1 MIPYRRYLRKL
12 LLFLLTLPVL
22 FFIFFPVLW
31 LFSASLSTQAELYSI
46 PIHWIPQHPTLTNYL
61 QIIFPSQAISSVPRA
76 FAVAIWNSVKIA
88 SAVTV
93 ICILIGS
100 LAAYA
105 LVRIPFKFNRAIQ
118 LGIIAT
124 RMIPEVSLIL
134 PLFIIASSLQLINKP
149 IILIIAY
156 MSFALPYAIWL
167 MAAYFQTVPV
177 ELEDAARMDGCSRL
191 GILFRIIMPI
201 SVPGLVSTAM
211 FVFLLA
217 WDEFFYALIFTSTLA
232 SKTAPVAIAEFVGR
246 YAVNTTGMMAGGI
259 LAALPPM
266 ILAFIFQRYIVSGMT
281 AGAVKG

>member
-1 MIPYRRYLRKL
+1 MGANRLSRKL
-12 LLFLLTLPVL
+12 LLFLITLPVL
-22 FFIFFPVLW
+22 FFIFFPILW
-31 LFSASLSTQAELYSI
+31 LLGASLSTQVELFTV
-46 PIHWIPQHPTLTNYL
+46 PPHWIPLHPTLQNYTD
-61 QIIFPSQAISSVPRA
+61 IFFPSQATSSVPRT
-76 FAVAIWNSVKIA
+76 FAVALLNSFKIA

-93 ICILIGS
+93 ICIVIGS

-105 LVRIPFKFNRAIQ
+105 LVRIPFGLNHGIQ
-118 LGIIAT
+118 VGIIAT

-149 IILIIAY
+149 IVLILTY

-167 MAAYFQTVPV
+167 MAAYFQTVPI
-177 ELEDAARMDGCSRL
+177 ELEDAARLDGCSRL
-191 GILFRIIMPI
+191 GILFRVVMPI

-232 SKTAPVAIAEFVGR
+232 AKTIPVAIAEFIGR
-246 YAVNTTGMMAGGI
+246 YVVNVNGMMAGGI
-259 LAALPPM
+259 LAAIPPV
-266 ILAFIFQRYIVSGMT
+266 LVALLFQRYIVSGMT